1 VGRRGG
7 VPDEPRTSFLEPLI
21 GKLQVYCADGEDVAS
36 KRLVRDVS
44 DTWLFERD
52 EAIFEHF
59 WMGLDLTRGMS

>member
-1 VGRRGG
+1 
-7 VPDEPRTSFLEPLI
+7 LEPLI
-21 GKLQVYCADGEDVAS
+21 GKLQVYRADGEDVAS
-36 KRLVRDVS
+36 KRLVRGVS